1 MKIILVEGI
10 TDVNLVR
17 YIYSKISSEY
27 HFDDFVAPRG
37 RTNSKVV
44 TFENKK
50 HPKLQ
55 IINLKGQDN
64 LEYTLKTILKPREAT
79 ISQIGIII
87 DADQN
92 FQQSEDEVKRVITSS
107 SINMKKISYFLTPN
121 NKDLGN
127 LETLLLSSLD
137 KTDIPQLQ
145 CFEEYKK
152 CLTKSIDD
160 IEKRAID
167 KHEVE
172 AYIKFSQKPRNRN
185 QAQFS
190 FFDNSGDTGL
200 WDLSKKEFQ
209 PIIGFVKSVF
219 HSPEQYQ

>member
-10 TDVNLVR
+10 TDANLVR
-17 YIYSKISSEY
+17 YIYSQMSDKY

-37 RTNSKVV
+37 RTKSKVV
-44 TFENKK
+44 TFENRK
-50 HPKLQ
+50 HSKLQ

-64 LEYTLKTILKPREAT
+64 LEYALKTILKPRET
-79 ISQIGIII
+79 VISKIGIMT

-92 FQQSEDEVKRVITSS
+92 FQQSKDEVKEAISASTIDTQK
-107 SINMKKISYFLTPN
+107 INCFLTPN

-145 CFEEYKK
+145 CFEEYKQ
-152 CLTKSIDD
+152 CLTESITD

-172 AYIKFSQKPRNRN
+172 AYIKFSEKPRNRN

-190 FFDNSGDTGL
+190 FFDNVGDTGL
-200 WDLSKKEFQ
+200 WDLSKKEFL
-209 PIIGFVKSVF
+209 PLIGFVGSIF
-219 HSPEQYQ
+219 C

>member
-10 TDVNLVR
+10 TDANVVR

-27 HFDDFVAPRG
+27 HFDDFVAPKG

-50 HPKLQ
+50 YPKIQ

-64 LEYTLKTILKPREAT
+64 LEYTLKTILKPREAV
-79 ISQIGIII
+79 ISKIAILI

-92 FQQSEDEVKRVITSS
+92 FQQSENEVKEAISTST
-107 SINMKKISYFLTPN
+107 IEMKKISYFLTPN
-121 NKDLGN
+121 NQDLGN
-127 LETLLLSSLD
+127 LETLLLSSLN
-137 KTDIPQLQ
+137 KTNIPQLQ
-145 CFEEYKK
+145 CFEAYKK
-152 CLTKSIDD
+152 CLTESIPD

-190 FFDNSGDTGL
+190 FVDNVGDTGL
-200 WDLSKKEFQ
+200 WDLSKDEFQ
-209 PIIGFVKSVF
+209 PLIEFIKSILN
-219 HSPEQYQ
+219 

>member
-10 TDVNLVR
+10 TDANLVR
-17 YIYSKISSEY
+17 YIYSQMGDEY

-37 RTNSKVV
+37 RTKSKVV
-44 TFENKK
+44 TFENRKYRNF
-50 HPKLQ
+50 Q

-64 LEYTLKTILKPREAT
+64 LDYALKTILKPREAV
-79 ISQIGIII
+79 ISKIGIIT

-92 FQQSEDEVKRVITSS
+92 FQQSQDEVKEAISAS
-107 SINMKKISYFLTPN
+107 DIDMQKISCFLTPN

-137 KTDIPQLQ
+137 KTEIPQLQ
-145 CFEEYKK
+145 CFKEYKR
-152 CLTKSIDD
+152 CLTKSIPD

-190 FFDNSGDTGL
+190 FIDKNGDTGL
-200 WDLSKKEFQ
+200 WDLSKKEFL
-209 PIIGFVKSVF
+209 PLVGFVGSIF
-219 HSPEQYQ
+219 G

>member
-17 YIYSKISSEY
+17 YIYSKMKETY
-27 HFDDFVAPRG
+27 NFDDFEASKRG
-37 RTNSKVV
+37 KIV
-44 TFENKK
+44 TFKNKYERN
-50 HPKLQ
+50 LT

-64 LEYTLKTILKPREAT
+64 LNFTLQEIIKPIESE
-79 ISQIGIII
+79 ISKLGIIT

-92 FQQSEDEVKRVITSS
+92 FKDSANIVKNSIEDIKLDKT
-107 SINMKKISYFLTPN
+107 KIYSFLTPN

-137 KTDIPQLQ
+137 KKNIPQLQ
-145 CFEEYKK
+145 CFKEYKE
-152 CLTKSIDD
+152 CLSKNISN

-172 AYIKFSQKPRNRN
+172 AYIKFSEKPRNKN

-190 FFDNSGDTGL
+190 FIDNGKETGL

-209 PIIGFVKSVF
+209 PIIQFVESIF
-219 HSPEQYQ
+219 N

>member
-1 MKIILVEGI
+1 MKVILVEGI
-10 TDVNLVR
+10 TDANLVR
-17 YIYSKISSEY
+17 YIYSQMSEEHY
-27 HFDDFVAPRG
+27 FDDFVAPRG
-37 RTNSKVV
+37 RTKSKVV

-64 LEYTLKTILKPREAT
+64 LEYALKTILKPREAV
-79 ISQIGIII
+79 INKIGIIT
-87 DADQN
+87 DADQD
-92 FQQSEDEVKRVITSS
+92 FQQSEDEVKEAISAS
-107 SINMKKISYFLTPN
+107 DIDMKKISCFLTPN

-137 KTDIPQLQ
+137 KRDIPQLQ
-145 CFEEYKK
+145 CFEEYKQ
-152 CLTKSIDD
+152 CLTNSIPD

-190 FFDNSGDTGL
+190 FIDKNGDTGL

-209 PIIGFVKSVF
+209 PLIGFVESIF
-219 HSPEQYQ
+219 

>member
-17 YIYSKISSEY
+17 YIYSKMKEEY
-27 HFDDFVAPRG
+27 NFDDFEASKRG
-37 RTNSKVV
+37 KIV
-44 TFENKK
+44 TFKNKYERN
-50 HPKLQ
+50 LT

-64 LEYTLKTILKPREAT
+64 LTFTLQEIIKPIESE
-79 ISQIGIII
+79 ISKLGIIT

-92 FQQSEDEVKRVITSS
+92 FQQSEDEVKEAISTSD
-107 SINMKKISYFLTPN
+107 IDMKKISCFLTPN

-145 CFEEYKK
+145 CFKEYKW
-152 CLTKSIDD
+152 CLTKSIPD

-190 FFDNSGDTGL
+190 FFDKNGDTGL
-200 WDLSKKEFQ
+200 WDLSKKEFL
-209 PIIGFVKSVF
+209 PLIGFVRSVF
-219 HSPEQYQ
+219 G

>member
-10 TDVNLVR
+10 TDVNLIR
-17 YIYSKISSEY
+17 YIYSKISSKY

-37 RTNSKVV
+37 RANLKIV
-44 TFENKK
+44 TFENRKYNK
-50 HPKLQ
+50 FQ

-64 LEYTLKTILKPREAT
+64 LKDTLKLILKPREAI
-79 ISQIGIII
+79 ISQIGILI

-92 FQQSEDEVKRVITSS
+92 FQQSENEVREAIYFST
-107 SINMKKISYFLTPN
+107 INTKKISYFLTPN
-121 NKDLGN
+121 NRDLGN
-127 LETLLLSSLD
+127 LETLLLSSLE
-137 KTDIPQLQ
+137 KRDIPQLQ
-145 CFEEYKK
+145 CFDKYKR
-152 CLTKSIDD
+152 CLTQSIPD

-190 FFDNSGDTGL
+190 FIDNNGDTGL
-200 WDLSKKEFQ
+200 WDLSKKEFK
-209 PIIGFVKSVF
+209 PLIGFVESIF
-219 HSPEQYQ
+219 R

>member
-10 TDVNLVR
+10 TDVNLIR
-17 YIYSKISSEY
+17 YIYSKISSKY

-37 RTNSKVV
+37 RANLKIV
-44 TFENKK
+44 TFENRK
-50 HPKLQ
+50 HNKFQ

-64 LEYTLKTILKPREAT
+64 LKDTLKLILKPREAI
-79 ISQIGIII
+79 ISQIGILI

-92 FQQSEDEVKRVITSS
+92 FQQSENEVREAISFST
-107 SINMKKISYFLTPN
+107 IDTKKISYFLTPN
-121 NKDLGN
+121 NRDLGN

-137 KTDIPQLQ
+137 KRDIPQLQ
-145 CFEEYKK
+145 CFDKYKR
-152 CLTKSIDD
+152 CLTQSIPN

-190 FFDNSGDTGL
+190 FIDNNGDTGL
-200 WDLSKKEFQ
+200 WDLSKKEFK
-209 PIIGFVKSVF
+209 PLIGFVKSIF
-219 HSPEQYQ
+219 G

>member
-17 YIYSKISSEY
+17 YIYSKMKEEY
-27 HFDDFVAPRG
+27 NFDDFEASKRG
-37 RTNSKVV
+37 KIV
-44 TFENKK
+44 TFKNRYERN
-50 HPKLQ
+50 LT

-64 LEYTLKTILKPREAT
+64 LKFTLQEIIKPIESE
-79 ISQIGIII
+79 INQLGIIT

-92 FQQSEDEVKRVITSS
+92 FQQSEDEVKEAISTSD
-107 SINMKKISYFLTPN
+107 IDMKKISCFLTPN

-145 CFEEYKK
+145 CFKEYKW
-152 CLTKSIDD
+152 CLTKSIPD

-190 FFDNSGDTGL
+190 FFDKNGDTGL
-200 WDLSKKEFQ
+200 WDLSKKEFL
-209 PIIGFVKSVF
+209 PLVGFVRSVF
-219 HSPEQYQ
+219 G

>member
-17 YIYSKISSEY
+17 YIYSKMKEEY
-27 HFDDFVAPRG
+27 NFDDFEASKRG
-37 RTNSKVV
+37 KIV
-44 TFENKK
+44 TFKNRYERN
-50 HPKLQ
+50 LT

-64 LEYTLKTILKPREAT
+64 LKFTLQEIIKPIESE
-79 ISQIGIII
+79 INQLGIIT

-92 FQQSEDEVKRVITSS
+92 FQQSEDEVKEAI
-107 SINMKKISYFLTPN
+107 SISDIDMKKISCFLTPN

-145 CFEEYKK
+145 CFKEYKW
-152 CLTKSIDD
+152 CLTKSIPD

-190 FFDNSGDTGL
+190 FFDKNGDTGL
-200 WDLSKKEFQ
+200 WDLSKKEFL
-209 PIIGFVKSVF
+209 PLVGFVRSVF
-219 HSPEQYQ
+219 G

>member
-17 YIYSKISSEY
+17 YIYSQISDEY
-27 HFDDFVAPRG
+27 NFDDFVAPRG

-50 HPKLQ
+50 YNKLQ

-64 LEYTLKTILKPREAT
+64 LKFTLKTILKPREVT
-79 ISQIGIII
+79 INKIGIIT
-87 DADQN
+87 DADSDFEKSKDDVIN
-92 FQQSEDEVKRVITSS
+92 AISFSEIES
-107 SINMKKISYFLTPN
+107 NKISYFLTPN

-137 KTDIPQLQ
+137 KTTIPQLQ
-145 CFEEYKK
+145 CFQEYKQ
-152 CLTKSIDD
+152 CLSKSIPD

-172 AYIKFSQKPRNRN
+172 AYIKFAQKPRNRN

-190 FFDNSGDTGL
+190 FIDNSGDTGL
-200 WDLSKKEFQ
+200 WDLSKNEFL
-209 PIIGFVKSVF
+209 PIIKFIGSIFK
-219 HSPEQYQ
+219 

>member
-17 YIYSKISSEY
+17 YIYSKMKEEY
-27 HFDDFVAPRG
+27 NFDDFEASKRG
-37 RTNSKVV
+37 KIV
-44 TFENKK
+44 TFKNRYERN
-50 HPKLQ
+50 LT

-64 LEYTLKTILKPREAT
+64 LKFTLQEIIKPIESE
-79 ISQIGIII
+79 INQLGIIT

-92 FQQSEDEVKRVITSS
+92 FQQSEDEVKEAISTSD
-107 SINMKKISYFLTPN
+107 IDMKKISCFLTPN

-145 CFEEYKK
+145 CFKEYKR
-152 CLTKSIDD
+152 CLTKSIPD

-190 FFDNSGDTGL
+190 FFDKNGDTGL
-200 WDLSKKEFQ
+200 WDLSKKEFL
-209 PIIGFVKSVF
+209 PLVGFVRSVF
-219 HSPEQYQ
+219 G

>member
-10 TDVNLVR
+10 TDVNLIR
-17 YIYSKISSEY
+17 YIYSKISSKY

-37 RTNSKVV
+37 RANLKIV
-44 TFENKK
+44 TFENRKYNK
-50 HPKLQ
+50 FQ

-64 LEYTLKTILKPREAT
+64 LKDTLKLILKPREAI
-79 ISQIGIII
+79 ISQIGILI

-92 FQQSEDEVKRVITSS
+92 FQQSENEVREAIYFST
-107 SINMKKISYFLTPN
+107 INTKKISYFLTPN
-121 NKDLGN
+121 NRDLGN
-127 LETLLLSSLD
+127 LETLLLSSLE
-137 KTDIPQLQ
+137 KRDIPQLQ
-145 CFEEYKK
+145 CFDKYKR
-152 CLTKSIDD
+152 CLTQSIPD

-190 FFDNSGDTGL
+190 FIDNNGDTGL
-200 WDLSKKEFQ
+200 WDLSKKEFK
-209 PIIGFVKSVF
+209 PLIGFVESIF
-219 HSPEQYQ
+219 G

>member
-10 TDVNLVR
+10 TDLNLVR
-17 YIYSKISSEY
+17 YIYSKIDDKY
-27 HFDDFVAPRG
+27 NFDDFVAPRG
-37 RTNSKVV
+37 RTSSKVV

-50 HPKLQ
+50 YKKLQ

-64 LEYTLKTILKPREAT
+64 LKDILKTILKPREA
-79 ISQIGIII
+79 IIHKIGIIT
-87 DADQN
+87 DADSDFEKSKDDIIN
-92 FQQSEDEVKRVITSS
+92 AISFSEIEP
-107 SINMKKISYFLTPN
+107 KKISYFLTPN

-137 KTDIPQLQ
+137 KTTIPQLQ
-145 CFEEYKK
+145 CFQEYKQ
-152 CLTKSIDD
+152 CLSKSIPD

-172 AYIKFSQKPRNRN
+172 AYIKFAQKPRNRN

-190 FFDNSGDTGL
+190 FIDNSGDTGL
-200 WDLSKKEFQ
+200 WDLSKNEFM
-209 PIIGFVKSVF
+209 PIIRFVELIFK
-219 HSPEQYQ
+219 